1 MFFMGEKNDRER
13 IGLVQV
19 YTGSGKGKTTAALGL
34 ALRAAGNKMR
44 TYFAQFLKSKPSGEQ
59 EAIELL
65 APYVTL
71 EQFGSPGWVLEKGGT
86 PEQRAAAAAG
96 LVAAGVALREGAY
109 DIVVLD
115 EVNVAIDLELLELD
129 QVLELIEE
137 RAPHVELVLT
147 GRHAPQ
153 AIIDRADLVTE
164 MREVR
169 HPHNRGV
176 PARAGIEF

>member
-1 MFFMGEKNDRER
+1 MGDRNDRQR

-34 ALRAAGNKMR
+34 TLRAAGNNMR
-44 TYFAQFLKSKPSGEQ
+44 TFFAQFLKSTPSGEAK
-59 EAIELL
+59 AIELL

-71 EQFGSPGWVLEKGGT
+71 EQFGSSGWVLEKGGT

-96 LVAAGVALREGAY
+96 LVAARRALSEGAY

-115 EVNVAIDLELLELD
+115 EVNVAIDLGLLELD
-129 QVLELIEE
+129 QVLDLIDQ
-137 RAPHVELVLT
+137 RPSHIELVLT
-147 GRHAPQ
+147 GRQAPQ

-169 HPHNRGV
+169 HPYHNGV
-176 PARAGIEF
+176 PARVGIEF